1 LDAINTI
8 SETTVEAPA
17 KVNLFLE
24 VVGQRADGYH
34 EIESI
39 FQAISICDVVR
50 IAISEGRGVS
60 ISCDVPAL
68 EVPENLAVR
77 AAEAF
82 LRETGAEGHVRVT
95 LEKAIPVQAGLGG
108 GSSDAAA
115 VLVGLN
121 RLTGKAL
128 TTDELRG
135 IGAGVGSDVPFFI
148 EGGTALVRGR
158 GERLETMDLRRR
170 LHFVVFFPGFGLSTA
185 AVYKNLRM
193 KLTGEKR
200 NAKVFWDLLSTGRM
214 EGAENHLFNRLEQ
227 TAVTLDDR
235 LRVLKS
241 QMHGIIGGRVMVS
254 GSGASLFS
262 VFADEHIASGAYCA
276 LKAKIHGE
284 VFLARSV
291 GRRAPVVH
299 PKGDNC
305 GDLRG

>member
-1 LDAINTI
+1 MRRGRR
-8 SETTVEAPA
+8 TTVIAPA

-24 VVGQRADGYH
+24 VLRRRDDGYH

-39 FQAISICDVVR
+39 FQSISICDIVK
-50 IAISEGRGVS
+50 IAISEGSGVS
-60 ISCDVPAL
+60 ISCTVPAL
-68 EVPENLAVR
+68 ETPGNLAVR

-82 LRETGAEGHVRVT
+82 VRETGMGGHARLALTKV
-95 LEKAIPVQAGLGG
+95 IPIGAGLGG

-121 RLTGKAL
+121 RLTGGAL
-128 TTDELRG
+128 TADELRG
-135 IGAGVGSDVPFFI
+135 IGAGVGSDVPFFV
-148 EGGTALVRGR
+148 EGGTALVGGR
-158 GERLETMDLRRR
+158 GERVKAMNLPRR
-170 LHFVVFFPGFGLSTA
+170 LHFVVVFPGFGLSTG

-227 TAVTLDDR
+227 AAVTLDDR
-235 LRVLKS
+235 LGQLKS

-262 VFADEHIASGAYCA
+262 VFADENRASGAYCA
-276 LKAKIHGE
+276 LKAKIQGE
-284 VFLARSV
+284 VFLAQSV